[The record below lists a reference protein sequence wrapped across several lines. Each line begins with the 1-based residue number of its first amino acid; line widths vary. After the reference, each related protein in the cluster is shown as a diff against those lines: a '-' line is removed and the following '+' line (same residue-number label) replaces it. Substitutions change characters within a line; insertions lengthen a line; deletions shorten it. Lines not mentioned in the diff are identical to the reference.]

1 MTNGRASV
9 PGLRS
14 LPNHEKSP
22 MKFDLF
28 KDAAWRKKISEPA
41 SDGTVRVQLSSG
53 KTVTMD
59 SQLLAVLRLL
69 VQELATK
76 DETRH

>member
-1 MTNGRASV
+1 
-9 PGLRS
+9 
-14 LPNHEKSP
+14 

-53 KTVTMD
+53 KTVTVD

-69 VQELATK
+69 VQELAEEE
-76 DETRH
+76 ETRH

>member
-1 MTNGRASV
+1 MTNVRVSF

-14 LPNHEKSP
+14 LPDYEKSL

-53 KTVTMD
+53 KTVTVD

-69 VQELATK
+69 VQELAEEE
-76 DETRH
+76 ETRH

>member
-1 MTNGRASV
+1 MTNGRVSF
-9 PGLRS
+9 PGQRS
-14 LPNHEKSP
+14 LPGCKKSP

-41 SDGTVRVQLSSG
+41 SDGTVRVQLASG

-69 VQELATK
+69 VQELAEEE
-76 DETRH
+76 ETRH